1 MSKATNKTKKAPAKT
16 KPKES
21 NDDYYTK
28 EEEERLDKFHAET
41 GNKFTDEEI
50 YALMVKYKN
59 DDQAVSNEL
68 KELLKD
74 AKRGAEYEWQE
85 VGKDGKVKEKPK
97 PPEKKKKKNNYNNN
111 YNYSYGYNSY
121 GYNNYSNSNYDDGYN
136 YSSGYNYSKRGRGR
150 GRGRG
155 RRYNNEARTEAKEID
170 DIEFI
175 PYKKEEEQEKKP
187 EAVEDKKED
196 IKEEEKK
203 SHPSKKR

>member
-1 MSKATNKTKKAPAKT
+1 MSKAANKTKKAPAKT

-28 EEEERLDKFHAET
+28 EEEERLDKFHEET
-41 GNKFTDEEI
+41 GHKFTDDEI

-97 PPEKKKKKNNYNNN
+97 PPEKKKKKNNYIV
-111 YNYSYGYNSY
+111 
-121 GYNNYSNSNYDDGYN
+121 DMIIHQVIIIQ
-136 YSSGYNYSKRGRGR
+136 
-150 GRGRG
+150 
-155 RRYNNEARTEAKEID
+155 KEEGDVAVAVEEEI
-170 DIEFI
+170 IMKHIQKLKKLNLFLI
-175 PYKKEEEQEKKP
+175 KKKENKKQNLKLLKIKRKI
-187 EAVEDKKED
+187 KKK
-196 IKEEEKK
+196 IKRKI
-203 SHPSKKR
+203 